1 MLYFLH
7 KGSDHVTKLE
17 YTLKDDILCKM
28 LFMQYPDLLKRL
40 VSTLLDIKYVS
51 IEQFV
56 ITNPEIPPEIVGDKF
71 CRIDISMIVDGRR
84 VSLEIQVK
92 NEHDF
97 PERSLYYWAR
107 EYSTALGEGGEYID
121 LPRVIIISIVAFK
134 LFSCKE
140 FHSEFQAM
148 EVTRHTPLT
157 DKQVLHYYELPKLP
171 KSISADD
178 ELRLWLKLFAAETEE
193 DLKRIEALEVQ
204 LMNQVIGAYRHV
216 SATNEFKELE
226 RLRSRALHNEAS
238 ALGNARRDGEKV
250 KATAIAQNLLKMG
263 LPIEQIISATELTQ
277 GEIENLRTTDQ

>member
-1 MLYFLH
+1 M
-7 KGSDHVTKLE
+7 TKLE